1 MGKDLRHSIAAEGRS
16 ETRQPLGED
25 TCAKYLELSSW
36 VPFQSLGL
44 KGTWD
49 AKYPTRR
56 LDHTMATDNGSPA
69 ESALQGL
76 LAAASRESKSSG
88 HPAHLHQLAATVL
101 YNLQYQHDWTE
112 LSIQTTSTIT
122 GSPLPRPLV
131 TGTPPSRAYV
141 HPDEQAE
148 ILKAEHKEGKS
159 ITLSPEPEWVLPTHI
174 NEKWSLKQ
182 FAEVFD
188 AIETVPPGNTDTLE
202 QDDDEVG
209 AGWRGKNRQ
218 KRLLLSTLH
227 DDSTVV
233 YYIVHDGI
241 VKPRQN

>member
-1 MGKDLRHSIAAEGRS
+1 
-16 ETRQPLGED
+16 
-25 TCAKYLELSSW
+25 
-36 VPFQSLGL
+36 
-44 KGTWD
+44 
-49 AKYPTRR
+49 
-56 LDHTMATDNGSPA
+56 MATPNNEPPA
-69 ESALQGL
+69 ESALQTL
-76 LAAASRESKSSG
+76 LTAAGQESKASG

-122 GSPLPRPLV
+122 GSALPRPLV
-131 TGTPPSRAYV
+131 TGIPPARAYV

-148 ILKAEHKEGKS
+148 ILKAEHKTGQS
-159 ITLSPEPEWVLPTHI
+159 IPLSAEPEWVLPTHI
-174 NEKWSLKQ
+174 NEKWSIKK

-188 AIETVPPGNTDTLE
+188 AIESVPPGNTDTLE